1 MKNNKNEFVKPGGL
15 DLKDKLVSIQR
26 VTKVTKGGRA
36 FGFTAIVIVGDEN
49 GTEHSFITA
58 FKDTW
63 GNGKFYATLPW
74 EWARYQAM
82 SLVRPG
88 SKGHSIQFFFSK
100 GMQGAA
106 NVSESDLL
114 V

>member
-1 MKNNKNEFVKPGGL
+1 MLHFNG
-15 DLKDKLVSIQR
+15 
-26 VTKVTKGGRA
+26 GGRSQESY
-36 FGFTAIVIVGDEN
+36 F
-49 GTEHSFITA
+49 TEHSFITD
-58 FKDTW
+58 FGDTW

-100 GMQGAA
+100 GNKARAAKAPSEKTKARADLKAA
-106 NVSESDLL
+106 NVSAA
-114 V
+114 